1 MQNLRKRKE
10 GKLELAVS
18 GDDKEFGNEEFV
30 DFEKKFHIFYLS
42 SLAVILQRLL
52 RLFLPW
58 IVIEKGE
65 NGRNESSGAAPA
77 NTTTLEGKNTIFDY
91 IFSILQCFQCFF
103 HLFCSAGTLMNE
115 VFNVGNTHIRSECY
129 DQIAF
134 YVFFQAAQGLLMLI
148 IVLDILVLV
157 KFPLIYRNLSTA
169 TYIAFTVFPTFIFS
183 IFTTF
188 YGFLATNDD
197 IIFSCSPKTALGL
210 EVSIFYKYLYIFLAN
225 IILILYI
232 ILLHTFHL
240 KSRTH
245 TGQMSSLKTM
255 KRLQITV
262 VIFIFTWFFSQVF
275 GLVILKASELSDL
288 LGIIIVHDS
297 LFVCLSYCNTF
308 YITMWRSK
316 DYRDH
321 FYRLWCPKPVQ
332 QTPKNSELV
341 FQIRAT
347 TV

>member
-1 MQNLRKRKE
+1 MDARLLNVYISATYKIIFFIFGTIGNSLFIHLVYKRK
-10 GKLELAVS
+10 A
-18 GDDKEFGNEEFV
+18 
-30 DFEKKFHIFYLS
+30 
-42 SLAVILQRLL
+42 LQCR
-52 RLFLPW
+52 
-58 IVIEKGE
+58 
-65 NGRNESSGAAPA
+65 
-77 NTTTLEGKNTIFDY
+77 T
-91 IFSILQCFQCFF
+91 SILQCFQCFF

-157 KFPLIYRNLSTA
+157 KFPLI
-169 TYIAFTVFPTFIFS
+169 
-183 IFTTF
+183 
-188 YGFLATNDD
+188 
-197 IIFSCSPKTALGL
+197 
-210 EVSIFYKYLYIFLAN
+210 
-225 IILILYI
+225 
-232 ILLHTFHL
+232 
-240 KSRTH
+240 
-245 TGQMSSLKTM
+245 
-255 KRLQITV
+255 
-262 VIFIFTWFFSQVF
+262 QVF